1 MIIRSHANTGMLH
14 LFSALVAC
22 GLVAAI
28 LFVGRTIAIHVEQS
42 TLPSTA
48 PELFSLKNQ
57 GLAFQRA
64 AARAQDV
71 LPLYGSSELVIPPVP
86 EKASRFFR
94 TAPTGFQ
101 VSPVG
106 KLGATSLTILQK
118 FGALSSDLRGKN
130 VVISLSPEWFL
141 VQVTRWDWYK
151 GNFSLLAAS
160 EMTFGSA
167 LDFQLK
173 RDIALRMLQCPSTLE
188 KSPLLEFAL
197 RRLAS
202 GSWLDRVFFCALW
215 PIGKTQIAL
224 LELQD
229 HFAALSYILHDIK
242 PTPRRHLE
250 MINWSE
256 LVAQTERKTAD
267 QNKNEQKAL
276 DLDEQ
281 IAPGRRDAGFLKRMD
296 AAPGWIDLELLLRV
310 LARIQA
316 RPLLLSMPIAGQSY
330 DQRGVSRKAR
340 ESYYKRMRAV
350 AQRYQSPLVEFED
363 HDNDSAFLDS
373 QEDHLTGKGWMFY
386 DRVLDDFFHGRIPP
400 I

>member
-1 MIIRSHANTGMLH
+1 
-14 LFSALVAC
+14 
-22 GLVAAI
+22 
-28 LFVGRTIAIHVEQS
+28 
-42 TLPSTA
+42 
-48 PELFSLKNQ
+48 
-57 GLAFQRA
+57 
-64 AARAQDV
+64 
-71 LPLYGSSELVIPPVP
+71 
-86 EKASRFFR
+86 
-94 TAPTGFQ
+94 
-101 VSPVG
+101 
-106 KLGATSLTILQK
+106 LTILQK

-229 HFAALSYILHDIK
+229 HFAALSYILHDTK

>member
-1 MIIRSHANTGMLH
+1 M
-14 LFSALVAC
+14 
-22 GLVAAI
+22 
-28 LFVGRTIAIHVEQS
+28 
-42 TLPSTA
+42 
-48 PELFSLKNQ
+48 
-57 GLAFQRA
+57 
-64 AARAQDV
+64 
-71 LPLYGSSELVIPPVP
+71 
-86 EKASRFFR
+86 
-94 TAPTGFQ
+94 
-101 VSPVG
+101 G

-256 LVAQTERKTAD
+256 LVAQT
-267 QNKNEQKAL
+267 
-276 DLDEQ
+276 
-281 IAPGRRDAGFLKRMD
+281 
-296 AAPGWIDLELLLRV
+296 
-310 LARIQA
+310 
-316 RPLLLSMPIAGQSY
+316 
-330 DQRGVSRKAR
+330 
-340 ESYYKRMRAV
+340 
-350 AQRYQSPLVEFED
+350 
-363 HDNDSAFLDS
+363 
-373 QEDHLTGKGWMFY
+373 
-386 DRVLDDFFHGRIPP
+386 
-400 I
+400 